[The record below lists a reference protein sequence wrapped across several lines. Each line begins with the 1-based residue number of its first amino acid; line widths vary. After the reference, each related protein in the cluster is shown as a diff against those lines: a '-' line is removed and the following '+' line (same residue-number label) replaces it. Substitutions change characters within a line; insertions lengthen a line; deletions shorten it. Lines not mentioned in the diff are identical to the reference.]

1 MSPFIPDDLSFPSEM
16 CRAESEH
23 HWVKV
28 EGQQKDTEQR
38 PPEGL
43 EAVGLS
49 ARVRLGGS
57 EKIPADKQS
66 VFQ

>member
-16 CRAESEH
+16 YRAESEH

-49 ARVRLGGS
+49 AG
-57 EKIPADKQS
+57 
-66 VFQ
+66 